1 MDKKT
6 LDRWLSTLTKISIIL
21 EDYECGGIK
30 QLQELYPELDNI
42 IDEIYN
48 EIKRQEK
55 IKITVADHDS
65 ILFNA
70 CEIHLSVIC

>member
-21 EDYECGGIK
+21 EDYKYGGIK

-48 EIKRQEK
+48 EIKRKENA
-55 IKITVADHDS
+55 ITCNS
-65 ILFNA
+65 
-70 CEIHLSVIC
+70 

>member
-48 EIKRQEK
+48 EIKRQE
-55 IKITVADHDS
+55 
-65 ILFNA
+65 NA
-70 CEIHLSVIC
+70 TTCNS